1 MNRIIIT
8 VVGKDRVGII
18 ARVCTYLSENA
29 VNILDISQTIV
40 AGYFNMML
48 IADMQEATREFSEIA
63 GELSALGEEM
73 GLHILAQKFCRSKEK
88 DVRKQQCTQK
98 LPQGKDPQMPQADM
112 HLLVEDDVIG
122 VAILRK
128 VFRNNDL
135 RFQKSRRKR
144 GDRKRGYA
152 NAHAGVFLLG
162 KYGDLPVQVQC
173 FMERT
178 HYQPCADRRPYQ
190 A

>member
-73 GLHILAQKFCRSKEK
+73 GLHILAQKEEIF
-88 DVRKQQCTQK
+88 T
-98 LPQGKDPQMPQADM
+98 AM
-112 HLLVEDDVIG
+112 HRV
-122 VAILRK
+122 
-128 VFRNNDL
+128 
-135 RFQKSRRKR
+135 
-144 GDRKRGYA
+144 
-152 NAHAGVFLLG
+152 
-162 KYGDLPVQVQC
+162 
-173 FMERT
+173 
-178 HYQPCADRRPYQ
+178 
-190 A
+190 